1 MSTKIKDIDMKN
13 HIYYFSM
20 ILLIQKILIQIILK
34 QMESHT
40 KIFLFI
46 MLDM

>member
-1 MSTKIKDIDMKN
+1 MSTKIKDIDIKTT
-13 HIYYFSM
+13 HTIFSM

-40 KIFLFI
+40 KIFLFT